1 MTHAHI
7 HQVYAKHEWVVR
19 SEHVTYQPLYR
30 YLSIGTLGGGGVR
43 GGGVMKGDCRV
54 SRGGGEYVQT
64 CIKYAPLT
72 MIGHRAVVYN
82 IMLILFMYTYVV

>member
-1 MTHAHI
+1 
-7 HQVYAKHEWVVR
+7 
-19 SEHVTYQPLYR
+19 
-30 YLSIGTLGGGGVR
+30 
-43 GGGVMKGDCRV
+43 MKGDCRV

-82 IMLILFMYTYVV
+82 IIMLILFMYTYVVYVYTCIYTYGIKI